1 MPGIAATSPKETRKA
16 RERIDVRLRP
26 DQKTSIE
33 RAAGIKG
40 LSVTDFIIQNA
51 VENATR
57 TIREY
62 ETWTL
67 ERADAELFFT
77 TLLQPPAPGPRLMRS
92 AERYKERYLHGE

>member
-1 MPGIAATSPKETRKA
+1 MPTATSSRKEARKA

-26 DQKTSIE
+26 EQKTFIE

-77 TLLQPPAPGPRLMRS
+77 TLIQPPAPGPHLMRS
-92 AERYKERYLHGE
+92 AKRYKERYLHGE